1 MVKHIGSFIRQ
12 YIMSTQLDDA
22 FSRMD
27 TSTPRGI
34 QEKRLTSVCTS
45 HYNLKGVFSANQVDV
60 NKSPTRAINQE
71 HPVNVESCAEF
82 AGKVSSGS
90 WICEQV
96 YEFPIVCQSKSSN
109 YMQI

>member
-45 HYNLKGVFSANQVDV
+45 HYNLKGVFSANPVDV

-82 AGKVSSGS
+82 EGKVSSGS
-90 WICEQV
+90 RTYEQV
-96 YEFPIVCQSKSSN
+96 YEFPIVCQSKYSN
-109 YMQI
+109 YM